1 MGHLQY
7 YALQKYS
14 TTSEFEINLQF
25 VYFTIYINIKIS
37 KLRDNIHQ
45 SYEKLTLIFPQ
56 YDTFTRLDV
65 GY

>member
-1 MGHLQY
+1 MYFKNILPV
-7 YALQKYS
+7 
-14 TTSEFEINLQF
+14 SEFEINLQF

-45 SYEKLTLIFPQ
+45 SYEKLTLIFLQ
-56 YDTFTRLDV
+56 YYTLTSLDG